1 MISQDRV
8 KELFDYKDGKLFW
21 KIYKS
26 SRAQIGDRAGC
37 LSKDGYRRIRI
48 DGKDYLEH
56 RIIWSLHY
64 GYFPKEIDHI
74 NRDPSDNR
82 IENLREVSHSQNM
95 MNRIIQSHSSKY
107 KGVLWY
113 EKIKKWRSQI
123 CLNGKNIY
131 LGDFDSE
138 KEDAEIYNHKAI
150 ELFGEYANINN
161 IMAKRRK

>member
-1 MISQDRV
+1 MERLS
-8 KELFDYKDGKLFW
+8 ELFELKDDGLYW
-21 KIYKS
+21 KKKPHFKANS
-26 SRAQIGDRAGC
+26 VKIGNRAGC
-37 LSKDGYRRIRI
+37 LKKNKYRQIRFDGVMY
-48 DGKDYLEH
+48 YEH
-56 RIIWSLHY
+56 RLIWFLHH

-138 KEDAEIYNHKAI
+138 KEAAEIYNHKAI